1 MQQLPPGAAREHE
14 QVAVAQAQPLDDGD
28 VAGGGSSG
36 GGGGVG
42 VGQDSVVGAVPD
54 AVGAWRERGLGAQLE
69 LGGAAQAED
78 EAGGAVRLRGW
89 GCVRVKV
96 RARVRAGVRAGVR
109 VRVRVRVGFGSG
121 WAWVARGV
129 GSSELSRGWGQL
141 GRSPPGRDAM
151 GSPPAHLVS
160 VGLG

>member
-42 VGQDSVVGAVPD
+42 VGQDPVVGAVPD

-89 GCVRVKV
+89 GWVRVKV
-96 RARVRAGVRAGVR
+96 RA
-109 VRVRVRVGFGSG
+109 RVGFGSG

-129 GSSELSRGWGQL
+129 GSSELGRGWGQL
-141 GRSPPGRDAM
+141 GRSPPGHDAM